1 MRKIIEVTEEIRRG
15 PMADARVVE
24 GTDFS
29 SCMNAINRLN
39 GLDRTLVSIAV
50 SDGLILVGGGDG
62 AYVVTMDLSD
72 RIVNVVNDEL
82 DQDDFVTVT
91 VGGQSVDYPA
101 IYVVSIQM
109 VELALREYLL
119 GDVQVVGCEVQEK

>member
-1 MRKIIEVTEEIRRG
+1 M
-15 PMADARVVE
+15 D
-24 GTDFS
+24 
-29 SCMNAINRLN
+29 
-39 GLDRTLVSIAV
+39 V

-62 AYVVTMDLSD
+62 AYVVTMDLSG
-72 RIVNVVNDEL
+72 RIVNVVDDEH

-119 GDVQVVGCEVQEK
+119 GDVQIAGCEVREK